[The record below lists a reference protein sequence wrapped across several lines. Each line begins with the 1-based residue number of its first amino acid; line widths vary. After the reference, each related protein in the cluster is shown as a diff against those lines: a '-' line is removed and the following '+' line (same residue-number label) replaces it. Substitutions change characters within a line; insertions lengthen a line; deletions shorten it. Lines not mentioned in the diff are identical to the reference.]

1 MAKTTKRRE
10 ATKKFFKEQGLEQAL
25 AGYFAGAMVKEK
37 VMDGYW
43 RIQELLEQAKE
54 SAPEEMAEVAAE
66 IAGKLDMT
74 EAFFEQ
80 EVIDGVREKI
90 GDIMMPAA
98 VFIPVKEAL
107 LELLNK
113 QEDEHLLL
121 LVMSAMDDII
131 EDTAN
136 RFANIAVLITNGIPM
151 EEAEEIADQAGNATV
166 VPIGVQIH
174 CCELDDEDDG
184 NDENDCDHEGCTC
197 GGECGGHCTCN
208 EEDGGCTGHGQ
219 CEGGCKCGNNAD
231 K

>member
-1 MAKTTKRRE
+1 MMAKTTKRRE
-10 ATKKFFKEQGLEQAL
+10 ATKKFFEEQGLEPAL
-25 AGYFAGAMVKEK
+25 AGYFTGAMVKEK

-43 RIQELLEQAKE
+43 KFQELLEQAKE

-74 EAFFEQ
+74 EAFFQQ

-136 RFANIAVLITNGIPM
+136 RFANIAILIANGIPM
-151 EEAEEIADQAGNATV
+151 EDAEEIADEAGNATV
-166 VPIGVQIH
+166 IPVGVQIH
-174 CCELDDEDDG
+174 RCELDDDG
-184 NDENDCDHEGCTC
+184 DENTENDCEHDGCTC
-197 GGECGGHCTCN
+197 GEHCTCN
-208 EEDGGCTGHGQ
+208 EEDGGCTGH
-219 CEGGCKCGNNAD
+219 CKREGGCKCGNNAD